1 MEIMAY
7 TGVNFAC
14 VQYRHEAT
22 LVSFLL
28 WSIPLHWSSCML
40 TKVVKYCWLEA
51 AVAEHISSVLFMICL
66 VCAGVLVTQEIDP
79 RCGEAL
85 CKLFPIDEN
94 LDINSIVRKARKA
107 HARNAER
114 APARPRPGGP
124 DRGRFMRRPD
134 FGPRLAL
141 PAAAFSS
148 RSCSVCC
155 HRSRGVTWCVLL
167 WEMCRS
173 LVTSCRLLSVL
184 CGDCAPPSVER
195 RNECY
200 PWQWRK
206 RKMRGKLKM
215 YQLKKK

>member
-1 MEIMAY
+1 MCA
-7 TGVNFAC
+7 
-14 VQYRHEAT
+14 
-22 LVSFLL
+22 VSS
-28 WSIPLHWSSCML
+28 WSNTCFFFVVKHSLALKQLH
-40 TKVVKYCWLEA
+40 TKVMKYCWLEA
-51 AVAEHISSVLFMICL
+51 VVTEQLSSVLFMICL